1 MTEMQIEVKGLDEIQ
16 AALAKFPQQ
25 VNAYMG
31 KAALQASSEVI
42 RTRGL
47 ASYPPATYRN
57 NMNRG
62 YPYYIRGRGTQTS
75 KTHNMGNS
83 ERYGSNW
90 EVEGVPYGARIKNEV
105 SYAKYLAGQA
115 QVGWAADVGWR
126 KLLDVAKE
134 KSERIVQIFSAGVR
148 DCLKAIGLEVK

>member
-1 MTEMQIEVKGLDEIQ
+1 MTELQIEVKGLDKIQ
-16 AALAKFPQQ
+16 AAMARFPQQ
-25 VNAYMG
+25 VQAFMG

-47 ASYPPATYRN
+47 KSYPPATYRN
-57 NMNRG
+57 NLNRG

-75 KTHNMGNS
+75 AYHNMGNS

-90 EVEGVPYGARIKNEV
+90 EVVGVPYGVRIKNEV
-105 SYAKYLAGQA
+105 SYAPYLAGQR

-134 KSERIVQIFSAGVR
+134 KSERIVRIFEAGVR